1 MKKIAETR
9 ITNSS
14 LTTVPKAVK
23 LFLNAEAGDVV
34 GWYVDNDHRIT
45 IKKERQ

>member
-9 ITNSS
+9 LTSSS

-23 LFLNAEAGDVV
+23 LFLNIDEGDLL
-34 GWYVDNDHRIT
+34 GWYVEKDEKIMI
-45 IKKERQ
+45 IKEK